1 MELYLYIVT
10 KLPRGYM
17 SSLDRS
23 SKPRGFRTIWLAEK
37 NPEKPAPKL
46 IDACG
51 LGPSSANNKPDT
63 LIISYNVY
71 YTLLAQD
78 TMQLHQVYSQ

>member
-1 MELYLYIVT
+1 MELYLAIVT
-10 KLPRGYM
+10 KLPRESM

-23 SKPRGFRTIWLAEK
+23 RKPCGFRTIWLAKK
-37 NPEKPAPKL
+37 NPEKPTPKL

-51 LGPSSANNKPDT
+51 LGPSIANNKPDT
-63 LIISYNVY
+63 LIIIYDVY

-78 TMQLHQVYSQ
+78 TMQLHQGYAQ